1 MRAGGMS
8 NVLVA
13 LALIMAVG
21 APAAADQVAT
31 PWVEGHGSKVRL
43 LAGGAMSGANSPRL
57 LAGVEVRMTP
67 GWKTYWRSPGD
78 SGGLA
83 PHFDWSGSVNVA
95 SAKVLYPAPRRFRDA
110 AGDSV
115 GYAGTVVFP
124 IEIRPADPTK
134 PMELRLSLDY
144 GICREICVPA
154 EAKMALPLS
163 AGGTAASSPEIVAAL
178 AAVPR
183 TSDERQP
190 QDPRLAMSEAHLGA
204 EKPRLVLEAVF
215 PAAAASGDLF
225 IEAPDGIYVPLPART
240 GGDADSVR
248 FEVDLTQGAEP
259 ESLKGKTLL
268 VTMVSDAGQSE
279 ARWTIK

>member
-1 MRAGGMS
+1 
-8 NVLVA
+8 
-13 LALIMAVG
+13 LALTMTVG
-21 APAAADQVAT
+21 AQAAADPVAT

-43 LAGGAMSGANSPRL
+43 LAGGAAPGASSPGL
-57 LAGVEVRMTP
+57 LAGVEVRMAP

-95 SAKVLYPAPRRFRDA
+95 SAKVLYPAPRRFKDA

-124 IEIRPADPTK
+124 IEIRPANPTK

-154 EAKMALPLS
+154 EAKMALSLP
-163 AGGTAASSPEIVAAL
+163 AGGAAASSPEIVAAL

-183 TSDERQP
+183 KSDERQS
-190 QDPRLAMSEAHLGA
+190 QDPRLAMSEAHLGS

-240 GGDADSVR
+240 GEEANTVR

-259 ESLKGKTLL
+259 ESLKGKTLV